1 MQVSEVCVERKE
13 ATNSECAMTVYLI
26 DDSSKYTRL

>member
-1 MQVSEVCVERKE
+1 MCVERKE

-26 DDSSKYTRL
+26 DDSSKYIIL